1 MSFQTINPANDEIIK
16 HYEEFTAGELNSI
29 IDKTDLAFKSWRKTS
44 FNYRSDLMRN
54 AATIL
59 RERKRE
65 YGQLMAIEMG
75 KPINQGIAE
84 AEKCAWV
91 CDFYAD
97 NAESFLN
104 DMSIKTDASKSFVS
118 FLPLGTVLAIMPW
131 NFPFWQVFRFAAP
144 ALMAGNVGLLKHSRN
159 TMGCAC
165 KIEEIFMEAGFPEYT
180 FKNLIIGSAPVESI
194 IRNPKVTAVT
204 LTGSTPV
211 GAEVAKIAGSQIK
224 KTVMELGGS
233 DPYIILKDADLA
245 KAAEIC
251 VNARLIN
258 SGQSCIAAK
267 RFIIEEPVYDKFVG
281 LFTEIVKSR
290 KMGDP
295 LDESNHIGPQARK
308 DLQLE
313 LHEQVLKSQALGAE
327 LLVGG
332 QLPDTK
338 GYYYPATVLGN
349 CIKGMPAYDEE
360 LFGPVAA
367 MIKASNEDE
376 AVEIAN
382 DTIFGLGAAIFT
394 SDIDKGERIAREE
407 LNAGACFVNDS
418 VKSDPRMPFGG
429 VKESGYGRELACFGI
444 REFMNI
450 KSVVV
455 K

>member
-1 MSFQTINPANDEIIK
+1 MSFQTINPSNEEIIEN
-16 HYEEFTAGELNSI
+16 YEEFTTEEINEI
-29 IDKTDLAFKSWRKTS
+29 IDKSALAFNSWRKTS
-44 FNYRSDLMRN
+44 FEHRSNMMKN
-54 AATIL
+54 AASIL
-59 RERKRE
+59 RKNRRD
-65 YGQLMAIEMG
+65 YAFLMALEMG

-84 AEKCAWV
+84 VEKCAWV

-104 DMSIKTDASKSFVS
+104 DMSLKTEASKSFVS
-118 FLPLGTVLAIMPW
+118 FLPIGPVLAIMPW

-159 TMGCAC
+159 SMGCAC
-165 KIEEIFMEAGFPEYT
+165 KIEEIFIEAGFPEYV
-180 FKNLIIGSAPVESI
+180 FKNLIISSDPVESI
-194 IRNPKVTAVT
+194 IRNPKVAAVT

-211 GAEVAKIAGSQIK
+211 GAEVAKVAGSQIK

-233 DPYIILKDADLA
+233 DPYIILKDADLQNT
-245 KAAEIC
+245 AEIC

-267 RFIIEEPVYDKFVG
+267 RFIIEEPVYDEFVG
-281 LFTEIVKSR
+281 LFVEIMKSR
-290 KMGDP
+290 KMGNP
-295 LDESNHIGPQARK
+295 IVESNHIGPQARK

-313 LHEQVLKSQALGAE
+313 LHQQVVKSKAMGAE
-327 LLVGG
+327 ILLGG
-332 QLPDTK
+332 ELPTTK
-338 GYYYPATVLGN
+338 GFYYPATVLGN
-349 CIKGMPAYDEE
+349 CKKGMPAYDEE

-367 MIKASNEDE
+367 MIKATNSNE
-376 AVEIAN
+376 AIEIAN

-394 SDIDKGERIAREE
+394 ADIDNGERIAREE
-407 LNAGACFVNDS
+407 INAGACFVNDS

-450 KSVVV
+450 KSVVI